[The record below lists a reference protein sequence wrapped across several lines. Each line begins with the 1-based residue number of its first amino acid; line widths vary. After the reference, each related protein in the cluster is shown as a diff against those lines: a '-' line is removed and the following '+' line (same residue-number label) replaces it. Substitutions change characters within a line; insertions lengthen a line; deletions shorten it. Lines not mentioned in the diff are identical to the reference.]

1 MERAR
6 GETWEEEEEGEK
18 LFTTLFPFYYSNSS
32 HAAAGAGEELAGPD
46 GQFEES
52 LKDVFA
58 GRWRGERERGRG
70 SNLDRETIDEVIIR
84 SLSPSYLT
92 VRLQISPVDW
102 LDSAVAAAQTIRR
115 PPRLH
120 RSSDGFFFF
129 FFPSSFFALCHF
141 LGKMRYTVFRMYR
154 SRGDPLSQASG
165 PAPLS
170 PLTLSRDDGSMI
182 NRGGDFLVP
191 RDFFFCDSR
200 FFLTRK

>member
-1 MERAR
+1 MERR
-6 GETWEEEEEGEK
+6 E
-18 LFTTLFPFYYSNSS
+18 
-32 HAAAGAGEELAGPD
+32 
-46 GQFEES
+46 
-52 LKDVFA
+52 
-58 GRWRGERERGRG
+58 ERERERG

-92 VRLQISPVDW
+92 VRVQISPVDW
-102 LDSAVAAAQTIRR
+102 LNSAVAAAQTIRR
-115 PPRLH
+115 PPSIFRRL
-120 RSSDGFFFF
+120 FFFF

-191 RDFFFCDSR
+191 QDYFFCCDSR